1 MTDWMCEGKEK
12 EESRMT
18 QVSHR
23 GHGMR
28 SDSVGGEDSSVG
40 MIVNR
45 ELLEGARSQLAVVMG
60 GEAPARGWQWKP
72 QVGSHQ
78 VEKIRRVKRRQCCQ
92 G

>member
-1 MTDWMCEGKEK
+1 MCEGKEK

-28 SDSVGGEDSSVG
+28 SDSVGEDSSVG

-45 ELLEGARSQLAVVMG
+45 ELLEGARS
-60 GEAPARGWQWKP
+60 
-72 QVGSHQ
+72 
-78 VEKIRRVKRRQCCQ
+78 
-92 G
+92 